1 MKVQRCEQIIIKKD
15 HPKFKIIDE
24 MCFNSKNLYKITFN
38 NKKVRNKKYR
48 NKEKEV
54 IINESIFNNK
64 EFKW

>member
-1 MKVQRCEQIIIKKD
+1 MEVRLINGKYYVQLV
-15 HPKFKIIDE
+15 
-24 MCFNSKNLYKITFN
+24 NSKNLYKITFN